1 MNEEGIEK
9 LDFLAQNVDHVQR
22 KIRLKGKGETRRKEI
37 CLETVDS

>member
-22 KIRLKGKGETRRKEI
+22 KIRLKGKGETRRKEMTGN
-37 CLETVDS
+37 C